1 MRLRYDCSLEE
12 IAHFTTTVEHI
23 VFALCVTILAVTL
36 CHFQSPYLQYWLWQG
51 AAQVPTPAPA
61 EVPIAKGRNR
71 AGRRGGWAQRQFRLS
86 RDNPLG
92 VYLRGQA
99 AGGGRGRGQ
108 APARGQSGRR
118 ADPLPEIHLLRRAS
132 GRLIHLGSVTAQQ
145 ALSAQQALRT
155 PRDRP
160 PLNPPTRF
168 TVLGDSRVP
177 TELSTPPPG
186 WSLGGTGA
194 IGLQPTPPLPAPSSA
209 RSTRLF
215 PAPVSRL
222 SRPSE
227 WLSAHPGWRI
237 PTSQGTSGW
246 D

>member
-1 MRLRYDCSLEE
+1 M
-12 IAHFTTTVEHI
+12 A
-23 VFALCVTILAVTL
+23 AAV
-36 CHFQSPYLQYWLWQG
+36 
-51 AAQVPTPAPA
+51 AAKHQL
-61 EVPIAKGRNR
+61 G
-71 AGRRGGWAQRQFRLS
+71 
-86 RDNPLG
+86 DNPVG
-92 VYLRGQA
+92 GQTHF
-99 AGGGRGRGQ
+99 RKSTYFVER
-108 APARGQSGRR
+108 
-118 ADPLPEIHLLRRAS
+118 L

-145 ALSAQQALRT
+145 ALLIGTIPART

-194 IGLQPTPPLPAPSSA
+194 IGLQPTPPLPASSSA

-215 PAPVSRL
+215 PVLVSRL

>member
-99 AGGGRGRGQ
+99 A
-108 APARGQSGRR
+108 PARGQSGRR
-118 ADPLPEIHLLRRAS
+118 ADPPRETYRRADP
-132 GRLIHLGSVTAQQ
+132 
-145 ALSAQQALRT
+145 
-155 PRDRP
+155 PRDRHRSASSSDQDPSRSAPEGPGAP
-160 PLNPPTRF
+160 PRRPVNSGP
-168 TVLGDSRVP
+168 SR
-177 TELSTPPPG
+177 T
-186 WSLGGTGA
+186 
-194 IGLQPTPPLPAPSSA
+194 
-209 RSTRLF
+209 
-215 PAPVSRL
+215 
-222 SRPSE
+222 
-227 WLSAHPGWRI
+227 H
-237 PTSQGTSGW
+237 
-246 D
+246 